1 MNLEDVYLLQSTIYF
16 QEITKIIRKL
26 DHQRITYVVLKG
38 LPLYL
43 YFQHTHPKRIYLDC
57 DILIENDKKQ
67 EAERILIANGY
78 KKIDTSLSKFQ
89 KNLQDKEPENAYG
102 KIING
107 FMVVFDIHTEVVF
120 MMTQLGRLE
129 VLYPQ
134 RFVDE
139 LTKEFLET
147 KQQVK
152 INYQSFYMLSTNCLL
167 LYLALHFFHHNF
179 KGAFRLD
186 FLDMIIRYSR
196 NQPVRRRLAEGGF
209 WTSQN
214 DFIKKY
220 KLQNFV
226 YSVFSLLKKCYQTP
240 IPSSFLKSIQPSN
253 FQLYYLSSTLN
264 HPLSAF
270 NDESRT
276 KGGIQRFKNLFFLSP
291 NPFWYKLFVLFNLQV
306 LYSIFWIS
314 QRRLFSFLSSLKK
327 SYRRLSLPF
336 SF

>member
-1 MNLEDVYLLQSTIYF
+1 MIKKIIKKFKRSKEYHIKSEGVSMRPLLYPHDIVYFKKTSFEKSNIDDIVMVQKNGKTFTHRIIYKSSTSLITKGDGNLQSDGKIMNLEDVYLLQSTIYF

-152 INYQSFYMLSTNCLL
+152 INYQ
-167 LYLALHFFHHNF
+167 
-179 KGAFRLD
+179 
-186 FLDMIIRYSR
+186 
-196 NQPVRRRLAEGGF
+196 
-209 WTSQN
+209 
-214 DFIKKY
+214 
-220 KLQNFV
+220 
-226 YSVFSLLKKCYQTP
+226 
-240 IPSSFLKSIQPSN
+240 
-253 FQLYYLSSTLN
+253 
-264 HPLSAF
+264 
-270 NDESRT
+270 
-276 KGGIQRFKNLFFLSP
+276 
-291 NPFWYKLFVLFNLQV
+291 
-306 LYSIFWIS
+306 
-314 QRRLFSFLSSLKK
+314 
-327 SYRRLSLPF
+327 
-336 SF
+336 